1 MKKDFRTEL
10 GKVRG
15 LGSAHHGTH
24 HFWMQRVTAFANVP
38 LFIFFIVLVV
48 SLVGKDYATVHAT
61 LANPVVAV
69 VMGLM
74 VFSGIYHMKL
84 GMQVIIEDYLPN
96 EGARV
101 FVLTLNMFFC
111 YVMGGALLLALL
123 KITLGG

>member
-15 LGSAHHGTH
+15 LGAAHTGTS
-24 HFWMQRVTAFANVP
+24 HFWAQRMTALANVP

-61 LANPVVAV
+61 LANPIVAV
-69 VMGLM
+69 VMALM
-74 VFSGIYHMKL
+74 VLSGVYHMKL
-84 GMQVIIEDYLPN
+84 GMQVILEDYFPN
-96 EGARV
+96 EATRI
-101 FVLTLNMFFC
+101 LMLALNTFFC
-111 YVMGGALLLALL
+111 YIIGAGLLLALL

>member
-15 LGSAHHGTH
+15 WGASHTGTR
-24 HFWMQRVTAFANVP
+24 HFWMQRLTAFANVP
-38 LFIFFIVLVV
+38 LFIFFIVIVV

-61 LANPVVAV
+61 LANPIVTV

-74 VFSGIYHMKL
+74 ILSGIYHMKL

-96 EGARV
+96 EAARV
-101 FVLTLNMFFC
+101 LVLTFNIFFC
-111 YVMGGALLLALL
+111 YLVGAALLLALL
-123 KITLGG
+123 KISLGG

>member
-15 LGSAHHGTH
+15 WGSAHTGTS
-24 HFWMQRVTAFANVP
+24 HFWAQRMTALANVP

-69 VMGLM
+69 VMALM
-74 VFSGIYHMKL
+74 VLSGIYHMKL
-84 GMQVIIEDYLPN
+84 GMQIILEDYLPN
-96 EGARV
+96 EATRILMLSLNTFFSYLIGAG
-101 FVLTLNMFFC
+101 LI
-111 YVMGGALLLALL
+111 LAIL
-123 KITLGG
+123 KISLGG